1 MHAEWEKVWRNLGI
15 HQISKNGLQTEKI
28 LKISAEFYCYINLLS
43 DKHLIWIVITN
54 VPENQGTKI
63 YRIEKSEVPRIQEP
77 ALRHREVLVITN
89 QGKNS
94 SGLAVFTKSEKCDKK
109 YWNLERAM
117 DRTDNFTWEDL
128 PTIDADSGT

>member
-1 MHAEWEKVWRNLGI
+1 
-15 HQISKNGLQTEKI
+15 
-28 LKISAEFYCYINLLS
+28 
-43 DKHLIWIVITN
+43 

-109 YWNLERAM
+109 Y
-117 DRTDNFTWEDL
+117 
-128 PTIDADSGT
+128 